1 MAEIFPVKSASFLLD
16 FASCS
21 AATALCSVMS
31 TPQVMQILVGV
42 SVVLHA
48 FGIPFSGSTL
58 PVFQRYWSSSNARTL
73 TSH

>member
-31 TPQVMQILVGV
+31 TPQVTQVLSSDGPIARCEHAACGRSFIVLVVRSPQFDG
-42 SVVLHA
+42 
-48 FGIPFSGSTL
+48 
-58 PVFQRYWSSSNARTL
+58 
-73 TSH
+73 